1 MPWFTG
7 RRAVAEQE
15 QHRLWKQAR
24 LKTDI
29 HSFISKLSEIEVV
42 DSFNA
47 IERHLLA
54 ELQVTFDILVLP
66 FKLPLI
72 LFGIFSSGL
81 PIFDWNV

>member
-29 HSFISKLSEIEVV
+29 QFFISKLSEIEVV
-42 DSFNA
+42 DAFNA
-47 IERHLLA
+47 IERHLA

-66 FKLPLI
+66 LKTLPLI
-72 LFGIFSSGL
+72 LFGMFPSGM
-81 PIFDWNV
+81 PIFDWNL